1 MTTAPAPDQLRIP
14 LADLDE
20 THRSALAAAYADC
33 RLTLPFEQAVRDPSI
48 GRCLAIM
55 AEIRLRKR
63 KRRARQ

>member
-20 THRSALAAAYADC
+20 THRDALADAYRTC
-33 RLTLPFEQAVRDPSI
+33 GLTIPLEQAVRDPAI

-55 AEIRLRKR
+55 AEIRLRKLT
-63 KRRARQ
+63 RRVRR